1 MSIFRSGPLQKR
13 HSLPIYSRWRRRQKQ
28 WKSRSFFELDR
39 YISFKVS
46 QINRIF
52 ILAFQHTLR
61 PVWTMVND
69 INRMI
74 TQPLFSQ
81 DSVQEHGMADLMAE
95 MMGAAFDIGD
105 PELIHRRNIQRRE
118 MLDMMDGV
126 YSDYDDFS
134 PADSLDMY
142 IHQQHQIMMP
152 HNLERAQQ
160 NPPEQPNN
168 DPARVSS
175 NGQSNFPNLIFYL
188 WNFRT

>member
-1 MSIFRSGPLQKR
+1 
-13 HSLPIYSRWRRRQKQ
+13 
-28 WKSRSFFELDR
+28 
-39 YISFKVS
+39 
-46 QINRIF
+46 
-52 ILAFQHTLR
+52 
-61 PVWTMVND
+61 
-69 INRMI
+69 MI

-188 WNFRT
+188 